1 MKATSRGGTLANHG
15 GFEAYVSDPITP
27 APVITSPAEDEL
39 AAAAEARGIAPE
51 QSSLERSDLAGAF
64 ALLAKMTQD
73 FAVSMDIE
81 TTLERALAMI
91 AAHLDA
97 EAGSL
102 WLVESEATEIA
113 CHACVGPHPITGLR
127 LPVTEGIVGRSVREN
142 LCQRVLDV
150 AKDPHFSQTMDAQSG
165 FVTRSILCAPMRLS
179 DRAIGA
185 IEVINRRGGDGRFA
199 ESDAHLLQ
207 VLASSAALAIANA
220 RMAESLVE
228 AERTRRELELAAEI
242 QRTLLPQPRP
252 DPFPVCGVNL
262 PARTVS
268 GDFYDI
274 LPLEGSR
281 IAFCLGDVAGK
292 GMNAALLMA
301 KTASLYRC
309 LAKTTPSPGALLA
322 ALDREISETATR
334 GMFVTMLAGL
344 YDPERGEVTLANAG
358 HEPALLH
365 NLDGEFTSL
374 PANAPPLGILAGGD
388 FPEVRVE
395 MKGGTLYVCSDG
407 LTEAACSETREQLGS
422 EGLKRLVR
430 RFAEKPLSARIA
442 AITSE
447 VGRLELRDDLT
458 LLAVSDERGRR

>member
-1 MKATSRGGTLANHG
+1 MEAPQTLLARSSS
-15 GFEAYVSDPITP
+15 EDPTR
-27 APVITSPAEDEL
+27 E
-39 AAAAEARGIAPE
+39 G
-51 QSSLERSDLAGAF
+51 QQLAGAF

-81 TTLERALAMI
+81 TTLERALATI

-102 WLVESEATEIA
+102 WLTESEGREVA

-127 LPVTEGIVGRSVREN
+127 LPITEGIVGRSVREN
-142 LCQRVLDV
+142 LCQRVLD
-150 AKDPHFSQTMDAQSG
+150 AAQDPFFSQTMDAKSG
-165 FVTRSILCAPMRLS
+165 LVTRSILCAPMRLA

-185 IEVINRRGGDGRFA
+185 IEVINRRGGDGRFS

-220 RMAESLVE
+220 RMAESL
-228 AERTRRELELAAEI
+228 AQHERVRRELELAAEI
-242 QRTLLPQPRP
+242 QRNLLPSPRP
-252 DPFPVCGVNL
+252 DPFPVCGVNV

-274 LPLEGSR
+274 LPLADGR
-281 IAFCLGDVAGK
+281 IAFCLGDVSGK

-301 KTASLYRC
+301 KTASLFHC
-309 LAKTTPSPGALLA
+309 LAKTMPSPGPLLV
-322 ALDREISETATR
+322 ALDAELGETATR

-344 YDPERGEVTLANAG
+344 YDPAGGELTLANAG

-365 NLDGEFTSL
+365 GRDGAFLAFE
-374 PANAPPLGILAGGD
+374 AGAPPLGIGVVDAVPETRIAMDGGA
-388 FPEVRVE
+388 
-395 MKGGTLYVCSDG
+395 LYVCSDG
-407 LTEAACSETREQLGS
+407 LTEAACAGGRERLGR
-422 EGLKRLVR
+422 EGLERLIR
-430 RFAEKPLSARIA
+430 RFAGKPLAARVA
-442 AITSE
+442 AITAD

-458 LLAVSDERGRR
+458 LLGVSDEARLRA

>member
-1 MKATSRGGTLANHG
+1 MTDPLAHDPLYATPGQTA
-15 GFEAYVSDPITP
+15 FAT
-27 APVITSPAEDEL
+27 
-39 AAAAEARGIAPE
+39 AAEATGVEPADPT
-51 QSSLERSDLAGAF
+51 LERSDLAGAF

-73 FAVSMDIE
+73 FAISMDIE

-102 WLVESEATEIA
+102 WLVESDGNEIA

-127 LPVTEGIVGRSVREN
+127 LPISEGIVGRSVREN

-150 AKDPHFSQTMDAQSG
+150 AKDPHFSQMMDAQSG

-228 AERTRRELELAAEI
+228 HERVRRELELAAEI
-242 QRTLLPQPRP
+242 QRSLLPSPRP
-252 DPFPVCGVNL
+252 DPFPVCGVNIA
-262 PARTVS
+262 ARTVS

-274 LPLEGSR
+274 VPLEGSR

-292 GMNAALLMA
+292 GINAALLMA

-309 LAKTTPSPGALLA
+309 LAKTTASPGALLA
-322 ALDREISETATR
+322 TLDREICETATR
-334 GMFVTMLAGL
+334 GIFVTMLAGL
-344 YDPERGEVTLANAG
+344 YDPARGEVTLANAG

-365 NLDGEFTSL
+365 GRDGEFVSL
-374 PANAPPLGILAGGD
+374 PANAPPLGIEAGGE
-388 FPEVRVE
+388 FPEIRVP

-407 LTEAACSETREQLGS
+407 LTEAACAESRERLGS

-430 RFAEKPLSARIA
+430 RFAAKPLSARIA
-442 AITSE
+442 AITSD

-458 LLAVSDERGRR
+458 LLAVSDEHGPR

>member
-1 MKATSRGGTLANHG
+1 MEAT
-15 GFEAYVSDPITP
+15 EALRDGSL
-27 APVITSPAEDEL
+27 AEDSPQD
-39 AAAAEARGIAPE
+39 RN
-51 QSSLERSDLAGAF
+51 DLSGAF

-81 TTLERALAMI
+81 TTLERALATI

-102 WLVESEATEIA
+102 WLTESDGREIA

-127 LPVTEGIVGRSVREN
+127 LPVSEGIVGRSVREN

-228 AERTRRELELAAEI
+228 HERVRRELELAAEI
-242 QRTLLPQPRP
+242 QRNLLPSPRP
-252 DPFPVCGVNL
+252 DPFPVCGVNVA
-262 PARTVS
+262 ARTVS

-274 LPLEGSR
+274 LPLADGR
-281 IAFCLGDVAGK
+281 VAFCLGDVAGK

-309 LAKTTPSPGALLA
+309 LAKTTQSPGRLLA
-322 ALDREISETATR
+322 ALDAEISETATR
-334 GMFVTMLAGL
+334 GIFVTMVAGL
-344 YDPERGEVTLANAG
+344 YDPARGELTLANAG

-365 NLDGEFTSL
+365 RRDDGFDAF
-374 PANAPPLGILAGGD
+374 PAQAPPLGIDAGPE
-388 FPEVRVE
+388 FPETRIA
-395 MKGGTLYVCSDG
+395 MDGGTLYVCSDG
-407 LTEAACSETREQLGS
+407 LTEAACAEGRERLGS
-422 EGLKRLVR
+422 EGLMRLIR
-430 RFAEKPLSARIA
+430 RFAGKPLAARVA
-442 AITSE
+442 AITAD

-458 LLAVSDERGRR
+458 LLGVSDEQRRR

>member
-1 MKATSRGGTLANHG
+1 MT
-15 GFEAYVSDPITP
+15 DPI
-27 APVITSPAEDEL
+27 AHDPVYAASDQGDL
-39 AAAAEARGIAPE
+39 ATAAEAGGIAPE
-51 QSSLERSDLAGAF
+51 DSTLGRSDLAGAF
-64 ALLAKMTQD
+64 ALVAKMTQD
-73 FAVSMDIE
+73 FAISMDIE

-102 WLVESEATEIA
+102 WLVESGGNEIA

-127 LPVTEGIVGRSVREN
+127 LPISEGIVGRSVREN
-142 LCQRVLDV
+142 ICQRVFDV

-185 IEVINRRGGDGRFA
+185 IEVINRRSGDGRFA

-228 AERTRRELELAAEI
+228 HERVRRELELAAEI
-242 QRTLLPQPRP
+242 QRTLLPSPRP
-252 DPFPVCGVNL
+252 DPFPVCGVNI

-274 LPLEGSR
+274 VPLQGSR

-309 LAKTTPSPGALLA
+309 LVKTTASPGALLA
-322 ALDREISETATR
+322 ALDREICETATR
-334 GMFVTMLAGL
+334 GIFVTMLTGL
-344 YDPERGEVTLANAG
+344 YDPARGEVTLANAG
-358 HEPALLH
+358 HEPAILH
-365 NLDGEFTSL
+365 GLDGEFVSL
-374 PANAPPLGILAGGD
+374 PAGAPPLGIEPGGE
-388 FPEVRVE
+388 FPEIRVA
-395 MKGGTLYVCSDG
+395 MKGGTLYACSDG
-407 LTEAACSETREQLGS
+407 LTEAACAEGRETLGS
-422 EGLKRLVR
+422 EGLMRLIR
-430 RFAEKPLSARIA
+430 RFATKPLSARIA
-442 AITSE
+442 AITSD

-458 LLAVSDERGRR
+458 LLAVSDEHGRR

>member
-1 MKATSRGGTLANHG
+1 MNHDGLEANVTDPLTADPVLATPDRGSFALPGDAGGSEPGDATL
-15 GFEAYVSDPITP
+15 V
-27 APVITSPAEDEL
+27 
-39 AAAAEARGIAPE
+39 
-51 QSSLERSDLAGAF
+51 RSDLAGAF

-73 FAVSMDIE
+73 FAISMDIV

-102 WLVESEATEIA
+102 WLVESSGNEIT
-113 CHACVGPHPITGLR
+113 CHACVGPHPITGLH
-127 LPVTEGIVGRSVREN
+127 LPISEGIVGRSVREN

-150 AKDPHFSQTMDAQSG
+150 ATDPHFSQTMDAQSG
-165 FVTRSILCAPMRLS
+165 FVTRSILCAPMRLA

-185 IEVINRRGGDGRFA
+185 IEVINRRAGDGRFA

-228 AERTRRELELAAEI
+228 HERVRRELELAAEI
-242 QRTLLPQPRP
+242 QRNLLPSPRP
-252 DPFPVCGVNL
+252 DPFPVCGVNIA
-262 PARTVS
+262 ARTVS

-274 LPLEGSR
+274 LPLDGSR

-309 LAKTTPSPGALLA
+309 LAKTTSSPGELLA
-322 ALDREISETATR
+322 ILDREICETATR
-334 GMFVTMLAGL
+334 GIFVTMLAGL
-344 YDPERGEVTLANAG
+344 YDPARGEVILANAG

-365 NLDGEFTSL
+365 ALDGEFVAF
-374 PANAPPLGILAGGD
+374 PASAPPLGIEAGGE
-388 FPEVRVE
+388 FPEIRIA

-422 EGLKRLVR
+422 EGLKRLIH
-430 RFAEKPLSARIA
+430 RFAAKPLSARIA
-442 AITSE
+442 AITSD

>member
-1 MKATSRGGTLANHG
+1 MTDPLTPDPVDATPDRGDFAIASDAGAVEPADPTLA
-15 GFEAYVSDPITP
+15 
-27 APVITSPAEDEL
+27 
-39 AAAAEARGIAPE
+39 
-51 QSSLERSDLAGAF
+51 RSDLAGAF

-73 FAVSMDIE
+73 FAISMDIE

-91 AAHLDA
+91 ASHLDA

-102 WLVESEATEIA
+102 WLVESDGAEIA

-127 LPVTEGIVGRSVREN
+127 LPISEGIVGRSVREN

-150 AKDPHFSQTMDAQSG
+150 ATDPHFSQRMDAQSG
-165 FVTRSILCAPMRLS
+165 FVTRSILCAPMRLA

-228 AERTRRELELAAEI
+228 HERVRRELELAAEI
-242 QRTLLPQPRP
+242 QRTLLPSPRP
-252 DPFPVCGVNL
+252 DPFPVCGVNIA
-262 PARTVS
+262 ARTVS

-274 LPLEGSR
+274 VPLEGSR

-309 LAKTTPSPGALLA
+309 LAKTTESPGALLA
-322 ALDREISETATR
+322 MLDREICETATR
-334 GMFVTMLAGL
+334 GIFVTMLAGL
-344 YDPERGEVTLANAG
+344 YDPARGEITLANAG

-365 NLDGEFTSL
+365 GVDGEFISL
-374 PANAPPLGILAGGD
+374 PAGAPPLGIEAGGG
-388 FPEVRVE
+388 FPEIRVA
-395 MKGGTLYVCSDG
+395 MKGGTLYACSDG
-407 LTEAACSETREQLGS
+407 LTEAACAESREQLGS

-430 RFAEKPLSARIA
+430 RFAAKPLSARIA
-442 AITSE
+442 AITSD

-458 LLAVSDERGRR
+458 LLAVSDEHGGR

>member
-1 MKATSRGGTLANHG
+1 VTDPFTPDPVFATPERT
-15 GFEAYVSDPITP
+15 GFEA
-27 APVITSPAEDEL
+27 
-39 AAAAEARGIAPE
+39 APE
-51 QSSLERSDLAGAF
+51 IGAGDPADPTQGRGDLAGAF

-73 FAVSMDIE
+73 FAISMDIE
-81 TTLERALAMI
+81 TTLERALARI
-91 AAHLDA
+91 ASHLDA

-102 WLVESEATEIA
+102 WLVESDGAEVA

-127 LPVTEGIVGRSVREN
+127 LPISEGIVGRSVREN

-150 AKDPHFSQTMDAQSG
+150 ATDPHFSQRMDAQSG

-185 IEVINRRGGDGRFA
+185 IEVINRRGGDGRFT

-228 AERTRRELELAAEI
+228 HERVRRELELAAEI
-242 QRTLLPQPRP
+242 QRTLLPSPRP
-252 DPFPVCGVNL
+252 DPFPVCGVNI

-274 LPLEGSR
+274 VPLANAR

-292 GMNAALLMA
+292 GINAALLMA

-309 LAKTTPSPGALLA
+309 LAKTTESPGALLA

-334 GMFVTMLAGL
+334 GLFVTMLAGL
-344 YDPERGEVTLANAG
+344 YDPARGEVTLANAG

-365 NLDGEFTSL
+365 SAQDEFSSL
-374 PANAPPLGILAGGD
+374 PATAPPLGIDFGGD
-388 FPEVRVE
+388 FPEVRVP

-407 LTEAACSETREQLGS
+407 LTEAACAEGRERLGS
-422 EGLKRLVR
+422 EGLMRLVR
-430 RFAEKPLSARIA
+430 RFAGKPLSARIA
-442 AITSE
+442 AIASD
-447 VGRLELRDDLT
+447 VGRVELRDDLT
-458 LLAVSDERGRR
+458 LLAVSDERGAR